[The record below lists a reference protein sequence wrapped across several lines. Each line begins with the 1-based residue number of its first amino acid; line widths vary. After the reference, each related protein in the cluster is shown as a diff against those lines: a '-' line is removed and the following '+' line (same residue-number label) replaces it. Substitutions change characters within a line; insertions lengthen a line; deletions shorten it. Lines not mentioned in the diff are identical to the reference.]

1 MLALSLL
8 TGPCYV
14 FHNMRGCLPV
24 HRVGTWQEGILASE
38 RVTSNHQL
46 EGFFCIMVEKLLYFL
61 YYFYFIC
68 LQHNFVLTNMISS
81 FSLSDLCC
89 SSFPHVLQEHHR
101 PLACPLQSFLWKGT
115 YTLLT
120 CSQYPFV
127 LPNTSAAEWDVW
139 GYFFSYPLFQ
149 FSLSPF
155 NFFLKSGKII
165 LVLT

>member
-1 MLALSLL
+1 M
-8 TGPCYV
+8 
-14 FHNMRGCLPV
+14 FHNVRGCLPV
-24 HRVGTWQEGILASE
+24 HRVGTWQGGILVSE
-38 RVTSNHQL
+38 RVTSNRQL
-46 EGFFCIMVEKLLYFL
+46 EGIFCIMVEKLLNFL

-68 LQHNFVLTNMISS
+68 LQHNFILTNTISS

-89 SSFPHVLQEHHR
+89 SSFPHVLQEHHH
-101 PLACPLQSFLWKGT
+101 PLACPLQSCLWKGT

-127 LPNTSAAEWDVW
+127 LHNTSAAEWDVW
-139 GYFFSYPLFQ
+139 GYFFSHPLFQ